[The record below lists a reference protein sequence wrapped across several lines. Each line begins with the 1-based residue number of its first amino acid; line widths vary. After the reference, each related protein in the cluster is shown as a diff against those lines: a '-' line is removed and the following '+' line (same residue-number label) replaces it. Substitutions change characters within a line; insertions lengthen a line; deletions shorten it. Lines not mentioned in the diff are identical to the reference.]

1 MRDDLTTA
9 QHYRAL
15 EKQMRQTA
23 EREGDQ
29 QSRKELVELAD
40 QYARLADRLIKR
52 HGAKDKP

>member
-15 EKQMRQTA
+15 ESQMRQTA
-23 EREGDQ
+23 EREQDQ

-40 QYARLADRLIKR
+40 QYARLADMLVKR
-52 HGAKDKP
+52 YGAKGKS